1 MDGLTPLLLIAL
13 AMVTLTSTLNLKRYR
28 REETPIEDLMND
40 ERNAD
45 VYDRCLPRSICR
57 NGGYCQSGRDLNSAY
72 AQNFTHCVCNDPIF
86 TGKHCEIVR
95 NCPGYIWKWA
105 FLKEGDVEDPFKE
118 GNYTD
123 EQKLTLIEK
132 EFYRFILIHF
142 PDSFPNMSSP
152 DPPTLYDW
160 GFEVIECRKATML
173 MFLKALLSANKSVLS
188 PKLQV
193 RYLTLHYILTTYIE
207 NMEKWKY
214 FVGITR
220 LSNYEGF
227 FLHDMH
233 YVLHKMQRH
242 WTKWTNHTIILTFNL
257 LQSMVLN
264 VTYTLKHAM
273 KRKIATSLYSI
284 YLLPKIF
291 DELMTPAEIYKIKSL
306 LRAYDGSSPDGFY
319 DNLLV
324 HPLERYPVTKILP
337 KARRALGYQ
346 MSAMKSFLKHVY
358 WKNLRPSPSVVS
370 LPDGKEFYIACLEW
384 YLGEPSPDPDR
395 IMDHAEWE
403 VLKISE
409 AVEEMMEAD
418 FFDYEMTTYFQKLK
432 REVTPIST
440 GEIVTEMHRLLNE
453 VIKPK
458 LSKVMD
464 VELPPNPKIVLLKH
478 WWDRTFYDRGTLYI
492 NPRNAFRHRLLPMAM
507 RYGIPGEHFRFAT
520 LLNRT
525 DVPEYLKWPV
535 LKRGAVPTIPQ
546 TPFPAFHWG
555 WGAYAEALSLEMGLQ
570 RSKLNRLAFYA
581 ERMLRATAAA
591 VDVGIHWKKWS
602 RSTAAS
608 YLYDHNSFPEEF
620 LAQVLDS
627 AISLPGEATAALM
640 GQSKLQDLRQIAEM
654 EYESKFNL
662 KKFHKKVLDVIP
674 GLQISLTSVIRD
686 PW

>member
-40 ERNAD
+40 ERNA
-45 VYDRCLPRSICR
+45 
-57 NGGYCQSGRDLNSAY
+57 
-72 AQNFTHCVCNDPIF
+72 
-86 TGKHCEIVR
+86 VR